1 MNSRTTT
8 VALCALDAAAWA
20 LVAAAT
26 FMSGSDPATIGL
38 DRSAGMVV
46 TALFLATGAPAIVLV
61 WLKRAPKAALILAL
75 AFPVT
80 LLLAFVV
87 AVVAFA

>member
-1 MNSRTTT
+1 MNTRTAT

-20 LVAAAT
+20 LVAGAT

-38 DRSAGMVV
+38 DRSAGIAV
-46 TALFLATGAPAIVLV
+46 TALFAVTGAPAIVLA
-61 WLKRAPKAALILAL
+61 WRKRAPTAALILSL

-80 LLLAFVV
+80 LALAFVV

>member
-1 MNSRTTT
+1 MNTRTAT

-20 LVAAAT
+20 LVAGAT

-38 DRSAGMVV
+38 DRSAGMAV
-46 TALFLATGAPAIVLV
+46 TALFIATGAPAIVLG
-61 WLKRAPKAALILAL
+61 WRNRAPTAALILAL

-80 LLLAFVV
+80 LVLAFVV